1 MIQDEFSD
9 TFPSG
14 DELVDQGDVLDD
26 FVIIT
31 GDVIE
36 TANLAFATG
45 SEPDGSS
52 ASVTIPRGA
61 PDKSIYAVDGTVCSP
76 QPCTGV
82 EIEPGDTITY
92 RLQYGLPTSDF
103 EDLYLI
109 DFLPL
114 PVLYAAEVT
123 TFDDTVSAA
132 APPAGTAKFGPADTF
147 YASNPPVSNIVP
159 TISHPGGNSVQFT
172 YGNYDDPT
180 VPPPSTAV
188 DILFT
193 VTVSNDP
200 FTDRLLLT
208 NQLRVHE
215 GSTNSTD
222 VDEDNIVQFTLL
234 EPFLSVRK
242 GLIATDQAAGAFTPA
257 TTGPVSFA
265 APGTPGARFTPPIET
280 NGIDASP
287 IDSNLSGV
295 DADDLVSF
303 AITIENQGSS
313 PSGAFDI
320 VITDTLQPG
329 FVIPAGGLNL
339 TVTRGDGSA
348 VAYTGLGGGPDA
360 LPGTPDDLFGA
371 GLELT
376 DPGLGVGV
384 CEAHTPTGG
393 RNIIVIT
400 YDLEVDPSAE
410 PGQVIINT
418 AEVTNYAGEEGGPD
432 HTGSGPNPAFQ
443 DDASTTIADVG
454 LAKAVSDTNQGFTSG
469 LQVTIGEIVEYTLTV
484 TVPEG
489 TSTGVTLTDTL
500 DQGLAFVALDSVTAS
515 SGDLTWTGP
524 ATASFSEFPV
534 ASALAQDQGRRMTVD
549 FGDMTNANTDDAV
562 AETLTLVY
570 RVVVIN
576 TAGNQD
582 SPITLLNNSAVWDW
596 TEGTATAAALN
607 VSIIEPVLQVT
618 KTADPTSA
626 DAGDTITFTVVV
638 SHAGGSSS
646 DAFEVAWSDTIP
658 TGMTY
663 VGGSLTNFAG
673 LPAAL
678 DTSAAPTLTATWANF
693 PLGSTSTLMFQ
704 ATLDGTVS
712 PGQVITNTANI
723 SWTGLPTDVTTAQTP
738 NNTLSTER
746 TGNTGNPGGTAND
759 YRASDT
765 ATVTV
770 VSTPTKS
777 IRVTSEAHTTAVSG
791 VERVAVGEIIRYRLQ
806 LSLPEGTAIGF
817 QLQDVLPLGLRFLDD
832 NTATA
837 ALVSDGGVP
846 PAGGI
851 SSSTLPATDGGGNPL
866 AISGDD
872 ATIAGIIPLYVLPD
886 DAVSSSATDS
896 TADSYSS
903 GDDPYFWFGTLT
915 NYDRDDDLEYVLVE
929 FNAVVENITGNQ
941 SNTLRNNQFRPR
953 VNGVNGTLSNTVG
966 VRVAEPVITNLG
978 KTITTTPSDGGDVV
992 VYSLTY
998 ANTASGAN
1006 AAAAF
1011 DVRLV
1016 DTLDSNLELVGVN
1029 VTAPGYAVVT
1039 DNSSLATDIVDV
1051 TVSRL
1056 NPLGDSVTITVSA
1069 VVDDTAPIGVS
1080 IPNTANLTYT
1090 SLPGATGTAGN
1101 PTGSTTPDTSGQ
1113 PTGERDGSGAPL
1125 NDYLDSASVGLSL
1138 SDPAISKSIAAT
1150 SVASTGLGEFDIGL
1164 YDLVIGEEV
1173 TFEIVVT
1180 LPEGTAVPLII
1191 TDNLPTVPPQ
1201 AGILRAI
1208 SASLVS
1214 VGANLSAVPAFPAP
1228 GPFGTISD
1236 SDADTVEDQVV
1247 FDFGDVTNTP
1257 DGVSDAGDQI
1267 TVRVV
1272 ARVENTAANQNSD
1285 QLTNDVTID
1294 AGAATA
1300 SDSVDVEIVEPALDI
1315 TKLADDDTPGLGQT
1329 ITYTLTVS
1337 HLGASTADAEDV
1349 VVTDTIPAG
1358 LSYVAASAAAPAGW
1372 VVDDSLAPDLTFS
1385 GTLTQAD
1392 ATAVLTYDVTVDLPP
1407 SANVGDVFGNTA
1419 DLVWTSIP
1427 GIDASERDGSGGVDD
1442 YSDSASRVGHEL
1454 PVST

>member
-1 MIQDEFSD
+1 MGDWDPVDPRDAGGTDNAVAGGVCPACAVLHTLNDRSIAIQKGVTVSIDTGATGPTPGDTLAYTLQFQISDFFAFDSLVITDTFSDGQLWDGGFTPTLSLTEHGTTTSGAMLPANFTVVHDSPGSGTTTVTFRVSDELVSRSLDALALGGCVPPGGTGGPQPDCSVSNLGPTSGTLTFRTVIQDEFSD

-14 DELVDQGDVLDD
+14 DKSVDQGDVLDD
-26 FVIIT
+26 SVIIT

-147 YASNPPVSNIVP
+147 YASNPPASNIVP

-339 TVTRGDGSA
+339 TVTRGDGSV
-348 VAYTGLGGGPDA
+348 VAYTGLGGGPDG
-360 LPGTPDDLFGA
+360 LPGTPDDLFGS

-549 FGDMTNANTDDAV
+549 FGDMTNANTDDTV

-658 TGMTY
+658 AGMTY

-673 LPAAL
+673 LVPATL
-678 DTSAAPTLTATWANF
+678 DASAAPTLTATWANF
-693 PLGSTSTLMFQ
+693 PLGSTSTLTFQ

-765 ATVTV
+765 ADVTV
-770 VSTPTKS
+770 FSQPTKS
-777 IRVTSEAHTTAVSG
+777 IVATSEAHTGFVSPNES
-791 VERVAVGEIIRYRLQ
+791 VVVGEIVRYRLEF
-806 LSLPEGTAIGF
+806 LLAEGSATDF
-817 QLQDVLPLGLRFLDD
+817 QLQDLLPTGLQVLDD
-832 NTATA
+832 NTAMV
-837 ALVSDGGVP
+837 ALVSND
-846 PAGGI
+846 AGIG
-851 SSSTLPATDGGGNPL
+851 SSTL
-866 AISGDD
+866 SGVGLNVTGDETTL
-872 ATIAGIIPLYVLPD
+872 ATI
-886 DAVSSSATDS
+886 
-896 TADSYSS
+896 
-903 GDDPYFWFGTLT
+903 
-915 NYDRDDDLEYVLVE
+915 
-929 FNAVVENITGNQ
+929 
-941 SNTLRNNQFRPR
+941 
-953 VNGVNGTLSNTVG
+953 
-966 VRVAEPVITNLG
+966 
-978 KTITTTPSDGGDVV
+978 TP
-992 VYSLTY
+992 
-998 ANTASGAN
+998 
-1006 AAAAF
+1006 
-1011 DVRLV
+1011 
-1016 DTLDSNLELVGVN
+1016 
-1029 VTAPGYAVVT
+1029 
-1039 DNSSLATDIVDV
+1039 
-1051 TVSRL
+1051 
-1056 NPLGDSVTITVSA
+1056 
-1069 VVDDTAPIGVS
+1069 
-1080 IPNTANLTYT
+1080 
-1090 SLPGATGTAGN
+1090 
-1101 PTGSTTPDTSGQ
+1101 
-1113 PTGERDGSGAPL
+1113 
-1125 NDYLDSASVGLSL
+1125 
-1138 SDPAISKSIAAT
+1138 
-1150 SVASTGLGEFDIGL
+1150 
-1164 YDLVIGEEV
+1164 
-1173 TFEIVVT
+1173 TFI
-1180 LPEGTAVPLII
+1180 LPELG
-1191 TDNLPTVPPQ
+1191 
-1201 AGILRAI
+1201 
-1208 SASLVS
+1208 
-1214 VGANLSAVPAFPAP
+1214 
-1228 GPFGTISD
+1228 
-1236 SDADTVEDQVV
+1236 
-1247 FDFGDVTNTP
+1247 
-1257 DGVSDAGDQI
+1257 
-1267 TVRVV
+1267 
-1272 ARVENTAANQNSD
+1272 
-1285 QLTNDVTID
+1285 
-1294 AGAATA
+1294 
-1300 SDSVDVEIVEPALDI
+1300 
-1315 TKLADDDTPGLGQT
+1315 GL
-1329 ITYTLTVS
+1329 
-1337 HLGASTADAEDV
+1337 E
-1349 VVTDTIPAG
+1349 
-1358 LSYVAASAAAPAGW
+1358 
-1372 VVDDSLAPDLTFS
+1372 
-1385 GTLTQAD
+1385 
-1392 ATAVLTYDVTVDLPP
+1392 
-1407 SANVGDVFGNTA
+1407 
-1419 DLVWTSIP
+1419 
-1427 GIDASERDGSGGVDD
+1427 
-1442 YSDSASRVGHEL
+1442 
-1454 PVST
+1454 